1 MKLLDA
7 KAVAKAA
14 PYRDVVEA
22 LRKAFR
28 EPATVPLRHIHPTSA
43 ATTLLLMPAWTKGWT
58 GLKLVTVKPDNV
70 EQGRPS
76 IQGSYLLLD
85 NQTGAPVAVLDAGE
99 LTRRRTAAA
108 SALAADYLA
117 RPDARVHAI
126 IGAGA
131 LCSHFAKAHRTVRPI
146 TKTLISNRTM
156 DKAKLAAQQLCDEG
170 LDAEACDMEEA
181 VRQADIVS
189 AMTNSTVPLILG
201 RWLKPGTHLD
211 LVGAYKPAMRETDGE
226 AVAKSSVFVDDREGA
241 HAEAG
246 DLLQARDEGQF
257 DFATIKADFAE
268 LCSGKHRG
276 RQNGQEITLF
286 KSCGSALEDLAT
298 AVMVHLRTTA

>member
-7 KAVAKAA
+7 AAVAKAA

-22 LRKAFR
+22 LRVAFR
-28 EPATVPLRHIHPTSA
+28 EPATVPLRHIHQTKD
-43 ATTLLLMPAWTKGWT
+43 ATTLLLMPAWTEGWT

-85 NQTGAPVAVLDAGE
+85 NNTGAPVAVMDAGE

-117 RPDARVHAI
+117 RPDAAVHAI

-131 LCSHFAKAHRTVRPI
+131 LCAHFAKAHRTVRPI
-146 TKTLISNRTM
+146 AKTLISNRTM
-156 DKAKLAAQQLCDEG
+156 DKAERAAQQLRDEG
-170 LDAEACDMEEA
+170 LDAEACDMETA

-189 AMTNSTVPLILG
+189 AMTNSTAPLIRG
-201 RWLKPGTHLD
+201 GWLKPGTHLD
-211 LVGAYKPAMRETDGE
+211 LAGAYKPTMRETDAE
-226 AVAKSSVFVDDREGA
+226 AVAMSAVFVDDREGA

-246 DLLQARDEGQF
+246 DLIQAKAEGKF
-257 DFATIKADFAE
+257 EFSSIKADLME

-276 RQNGQEITLF
+276 RQNGREITLF

-298 AVMVHLRTTA
+298 AVMVHLRTTP